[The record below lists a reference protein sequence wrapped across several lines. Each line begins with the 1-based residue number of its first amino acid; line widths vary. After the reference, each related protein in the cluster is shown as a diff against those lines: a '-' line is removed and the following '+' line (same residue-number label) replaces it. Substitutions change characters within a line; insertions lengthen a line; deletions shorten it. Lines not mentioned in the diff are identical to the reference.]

1 MGVAERFYEAFAIRD
16 WHTMGRCY
24 APSATFSDPVF
35 PQLDVDG
42 VRAMWEMLLTRGQDL
57 TCSATVEESENHARA
72 VWIARYTFTSTG
84 RFVVNRVTTEMTIAA
99 GRIVRQVDH
108 FSFWNWS
115 RQALGLPGLLLGW
128 SPIVKNKV
136 RAQAA
141 HSLRQFMARNAR

>member
-1 MGVAERFYEAFAIRD
+1 MSVAQRFYDAFAIRD
-16 WHTMGRCY
+16 WHTMGLLY

-35 PQLDVDG
+35 TQLDADG
-42 VRAMWEMLLTRGQDL
+42 VRAMWQMLLTRGQDL

-72 VWIARYTFTSTG
+72 VWIARYTFTGTG
-84 RFVVNRVTTEMTIAA
+84 RPVVNRVTTEMTIAA
-99 GRIVRQVDH
+99 GRIVRQVDR

-128 SPIVKNKV
+128 SPAVKNKV

-141 HSLRQFMARNAR
+141 SSLRQFMAKNR